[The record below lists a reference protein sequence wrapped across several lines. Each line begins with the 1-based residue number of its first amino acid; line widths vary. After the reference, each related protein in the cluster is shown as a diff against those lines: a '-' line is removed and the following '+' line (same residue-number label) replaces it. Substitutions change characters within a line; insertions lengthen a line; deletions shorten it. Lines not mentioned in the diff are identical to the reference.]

1 MCPLRRYAAG
11 TSFSPRYYFRLDL
24 TSDNK
29 FSVSDYSKNLLNEAD
44 EVLTI
49 TYYRSS
55 VLNSLYP
62 QVKDVNDFL
71 KEYSNN
77 GKIFYKVVEPEKNN
91 NISVLGCRCD
101 RTLS

>member
-1 MCPLRRYAAG
+1 M
-11 TSFSPRYYFRLDL
+11 
-24 TSDNK
+24 
-29 FSVSDYSKNLLNEAD
+29 NEAD

-71 KEYSNN
+71 AKLD
-77 GKIFYKVVEPEKNN
+77 KN
-91 NISVLGCRCD
+91 SQERF
-101 RTLS
+101 TAAELSAHIKSGDKAPLFDNEILVSFSAFVNSFL